1 MELSASWV
9 VISLRGSAGA
19 ESFLLSPFS
28 SNRTIKSIGYE
39 RLRVK
44 IIMKGTGKTWS
55 YYCKTKEAE
64 EEHRPCPFVLSSS
77 RDAKPKVGNASH
89 QQSSSTVQPTNL
101 IFFSLFSSKVN
112 SRNALTC
119 IVELLY

>member
-44 IIMKGTGKTWS
+44 IIMKGTGEPGLITARRKKQKS
-55 YYCKTKEAE
+55 IGHVRSFSAAE
-64 EEHRPCPFVLSSS
+64 M
-77 RDAKPKVGNASH
+77 
-89 QQSSSTVQPTNL
+89 QSP
-101 IFFSLFSSKVN
+101 
-112 SRNALTC
+112 R
-119 IVELLY
+119 

>member
-39 RLRVK
+39 RLRVE
-44 IIMKGTGKTWS
+44 IVMKGTGKTWS
-55 YYCKTKEAE
+55 YYCKTEEAE
-64 EEHRPCPFVLSSS
+64 EEHRPCPFVFSS

-89 QQSSSTVQPTNL
+89 QQSSSTVHPP
-101 IFFSLFSSKVN
+101 I
-112 SRNALTC
+112 
-119 IVELLY
+119 